1 MVQDLIKL
9 YDHNKAIPL
18 QLEKVIF
25 YLKGEIIEATS
36 ENQEVYY
43 LFFYKYRFLTAVK
56 AKRIKLQSYIEHA
69 FKQGMT
75 FEAPHPLID
84 KLISNRHEFKNLS
97 FKQLLHKLE
106 LHYTP
111 QEQAYILTL
120 FESFFPK
127 KQLFEEILSHYY
139 EYRRNGQLSLGYQII
154 RILMDFAPK
163 QSLVK
168 SLTNDIH
175 FHKYAQLYDEKSAK
189 VLKADP
195 IFAEKTFYAGRE
207 KEQCFQ
213 LLTAFL
219 EKKSRWMDLIALF
232 ISNRTTSLT
241 VDEYMYLTSLLEK
254 HLNEEESMFILEQLA
269 LQYPAFLPLKQDL
282 FNHYMR
288 VKRIRKILELLNDY
302 EFQLSAAQLQ
312 DLGNILEQS
321 NADAFP
327 LESNELKKVA
337 VTVINLFPEKAEKF
351 VNQSV
356 KVLLRTQEPIDI
368 LSWLNS
374 DINFATGLPIFEK
387 IVMMVKLSESLDD
400 MQTLGEIYFELQQFE
415 KAVEC
420 FSWEMELN
428 PSEIKP
434 LKWLSKAYREMGQ
447 NQESEV
453 YQQLCINMQKWA

>member
-1 MVQDLIKL
+1 
-9 YDHNKAIPL
+9 
-18 QLEKVIF
+18 
-25 YLKGEIIEATS
+25 
-36 ENQEVYY
+36 

-56 AKRIKLQSYIEHA
+56 AKRIKLQSYIEYA
-69 FKQGMT
+69 FKRGMT

-84 KLISNRHEFKNLS
+84 NLISNQHEFQTLS

-127 KQLFEEILSHYY
+127 KHLFEKILAHYY
-139 EYRRNGQLSLGYQII
+139 EFRRNGQLSLGYQII

-168 SLTNDIH
+168 SLNNDVH
-175 FHKYAQLYDEKSAK
+175 FHKYAELYDDNSAK
-189 VLKADP
+189 VFKSDP

-207 KEQCFQ
+207 KEQYFQ
-213 LLTAFL
+213 FLTAFL

-232 ISNRTTSLT
+232 ISNRTTSFSM
-241 VDEYMYLTSLLEK
+241 DEYMYLTSLLEK
-254 HLNEEESMFILEQLA
+254 HLNEEESMFILEQLT
-269 LQYPAFLPLKQDL
+269 LQSPAFLPLKQDL
-282 FNHYMR
+282 FNHYMK
-288 VKRIRKILELLNDY
+288 VKSIRKILELLSDY
-302 EFQLSAAQLQ
+302 EFQLSAAQLR

-327 LESNELKKVA
+327 LEPHELKKVA
-337 VTVINLFPEKAEKF
+337 ETVINLFPEKTEKLI
-351 VNQSV
+351 NQSV
-356 KVLLRTQEPIDI
+356 KVLLRTQEPKDI
-368 LSWLNS
+368 LAWLNS
-374 DINFATGLPIFEK
+374 DLNVAASLPIVEK

-400 MQTLGEIYFELQQFE
+400 MQTLGEIYFEFQQFE

-428 PSEIKP
+428 PSDINP
-434 LKWLSKAYREMGQ
+434 LKWLSKTYHEMGQ

-453 YQQLCINMQKWA
+453 YQQLSINMQKWA